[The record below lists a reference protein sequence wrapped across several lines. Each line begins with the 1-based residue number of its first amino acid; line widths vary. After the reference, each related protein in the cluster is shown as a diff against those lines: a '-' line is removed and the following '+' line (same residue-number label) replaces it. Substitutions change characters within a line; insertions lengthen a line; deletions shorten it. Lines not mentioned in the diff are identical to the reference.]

1 MFSWFRRSPTSLP
14 VPRTVVLTTFHA
26 AGYQQ
31 YGQRFL
37 ESFYTCWPSDIPL
50 WIVAEDVDVPE
61 LAGRSVVFDQRA
73 TLQALQAFKRRFKD
87 DPHANGLDPR
97 GSGKKNFRWDAV
109 RFSNKVFA
117 VTFGIRKAMAE
128 GFDQLL
134 WLDADT
140 VTHREIPLS
149 FIAEMAP
156 RDNEL
161 TAYLNRKG
169 TPECGWVGYNLRH
182 PLIGEFADRF
192 ERAYAGGDF
201 LRLKESHDSFI
212 FWELMKEFE
221 VDRKVRWKALG
232 DAKATGH
239 IFVNSKLGQYMDHLK
254 GDRKEAGRSRADD
267 LQVERKEA
275 WWTR

>member
-1 MFSWFRRSPTSLP
+1 MFSWLRRKHKDRQT
-14 VPRTVVLTTFHA
+14 PRTVVLTTFHA
-26 AGYQQ
+26 AGYEQ
-31 YGQRFL
+31 YGKRFL
-37 ESFYTCWPSDIPL
+37 QSFYKHWPADIPL
-50 WIVAEDVDVPE
+50 WIVAEGVKVPTE
-61 LAGRSVVFDQRA
+61 EGRSRVFDQQE
-73 TLQALQAFKRRFKD
+73 TLEALQAFKARYANE
-87 DPHANGLDPR
+87 PHANGLDPR
-97 GSGKKNFRWDAV
+97 GSGKNNFRWDAV

-117 VTFGIRKAMAE
+117 VTFGIRRAMTE

-140 VTHREIPLS
+140 VTHRDIPMS

-156 RDNEL
+156 CDEEL
-161 TAYLNRKG
+161 TAYLNRKS

-182 PLIGEFADRF
+182 PLMAEFADRF
-192 ERAYAGGDF
+192 EGAYTSGDF
-201 LRLKESHDSFI
+201 LRLKESHDSFV

-221 VDRKVRWKALG
+221 VDRKVRWKPLG

-275 WWTR
+275 WWSR